1 MKKYFMSVAALAGM
15 MSLAACSSDDIVS
28 PADNDVQ
35 TIKIAVASTGDKSTR
50 SRDLNSEE
58 PGQNIESVAVVIRN
72 KATNAVVYQKVI
84 PNWNTDK
91 VSSIYTD
98 NGHGRECTLKLEGA
112 DRLNAGEYTITA
124 VGYTAADFKDNTNTI
139 ESATKGKVVAGNFT
153 AEVADG
159 KAAQEA
165 FAGESSINLL
175 ENHAAINTSVTLH
188 RQVAGYYGYFTSIPV
203 EVNSKKVTNV
213 RLVARSKNMKLTYG
227 NFNSSF
233 TTTTTNSDIM
243 YVVNGSE
250 PTITKDAKFN
260 GSADNDAYTV
270 YNIKVAEWFTQ
281 GDMNNDGILDEKDA
295 LTTKDG
301 KEGWTNALAAKG
313 YKTYQK
319 GTIFAGGFAVPF
331 AATADATLELQLLD
345 ETGEILKSWTVAMAT
360 AQPTGKGVDGV
371 DLTVPETAQ
380 NFSFF
385 RNHMYTLGKKV
396 DNTDKPGTTTPDEP
410 EPLDKSQSMILRVND
425 NWEVINRMTIG
436 D

>member
-1 MKKYFMSVAALAGM
+1 MKKFFMSVAALAGM

-35 TIKIAVASTGDKSTR
+35 TIQIAVASTGDKATR
-50 SRDLNSEE
+50 GRDLNSEE
-58 PGQNIESVAVVIRN
+58 PDQKIESVTVVIRN
-72 KATNAVVYQKVI
+72 KATNAVVYKGDI
-84 PNWNTDK
+84 PKWNT
-91 VSSIYTD
+91 VSSTYTD
-98 NGHGRECTLKLEGA
+98 NGHGRKYTLKLEGA

-124 VGYTAADFKDNTNTI
+124 VGYTADDFKTNTI
-139 ESATKGKVVAGNFT
+139 VDAKKGEVAAGNFS
-153 AEVADG
+153 AEVPDD

-203 EVNSKKVTNV
+203 KVDNKDVTNV

-227 NFNSSF
+227 NFNSNF
-233 TTTTTNSDIM
+233 TTTNSDIM

-250 PTITKDAKFN
+250 PATIKDAKFK

-270 YNIKVAEWFTQ
+270 YNIKVAEWFTK
-281 GDMNNDGILDEKDA
+281 GDTNNDGILDEKD
-295 LTTKDG
+295 TN
-301 KEGWTNALAAKG
+301 WTNPLEPNG
-313 YKTYQK
+313 YRTYQP

-331 AATADATLELQLLD
+331 AATDAATLELQLLD
-345 ETGEILKSWTVAMAT
+345 ASGEILKSWTVEMAA
-360 AQPTGKGVDGV
+360 AQPTGQDVDKV
-371 DLTVPETAQ
+371 ALPTETTQ

-396 DNTDKPGTTTPDEP
+396 DNTKDKPGTTTPDQP

>member
-58 PGQNIESVAVVIRN
+58 PGQNIENVAVVIRN
-72 KATNAVVYQKVI
+72 KATNAVVYNTTI
-84 PNWNTDK
+84 DNWNTK
-91 VSSIYTD
+91 STSYED
-98 NGHGRECTLKLEGA
+98 NGNGREYTLKLEG
-112 DRLNAGEYTITA
+112 DQRLNAGEYTITA
-124 VGYTAADFKDNTNTI
+124 VGYTAEDFKNNTI
-139 ESATKGKVVAGNFT
+139 ENATGVVAGNFS

-203 EVNSKKVTNV
+203 EVNGKKVTDV

-227 NFNSSF
+227 NFNSAF
-233 TTTTTNSDIM
+233 TTTGNEIM
-243 YVVNGSE
+243 YVVNGSV
-250 PTITKDAKFN
+250 PATIKDAKFK

-270 YNIKVAEWFTQ
+270 YNIKVAEWFTK
-281 GDMNNDGILDEKDA
+281 GDTNNDGILDEKDA
-295 LTTKDG
+295 LTKNG
-301 KEGWTNALAAKG
+301 EEAWINPLKKSKG
-313 YKTYQK
+313 YETYQK

-331 AATADATLELQLLD
+331 AATDAATLELQLLD
-345 ETGEILKSWTVAMAT
+345 AKGEILKAWTVEMAA
-360 AQPTGKGVDGV
+360 AQPTGQDVDKV
-371 DLTVPETAQ
+371 ALPTETTQ

-396 DNTDKPGTTTPDEP
+396 DNTDNKPGTTTPDQP

>member
-35 TIKIAVASTGDKSTR
+35 TIKIAVASTGDKSMR

-58 PGQNIESVAVVIRN
+58 PAQKIENVAVVIRD
-72 KATNAVVYQKVI
+72 KATNTVVYQTIINDWDTKS
-84 PNWNTDK
+84 N
-91 VSSIYTD
+91 IYTD
-98 NGHGRECTLKLEGA
+98 NGHGREYTLKLEK
-112 DRLNAGEYTITA
+112 DQRLNAGEYTITA

-139 ESATKGKVVAGNFT
+139 ESATKGKVVPGNFT
-153 AEVADG
+153 AEVPDD

-165 FAGESSINLL
+165 FAGESSIELL

-203 EVNSKKVTNV
+203 EVNGKKVTDV

-233 TTTTTNSDIM
+233 TTTNKDIM

-250 PTITKDAKFN
+250 PATIKDAKFK
-260 GSADNDAYTV
+260 GSADNDAYTL
-270 YNIKVAEWFTQ
+270 YNIKVAEWFTE
-281 GDMNNDGILDEKDA
+281 GDTNNDGILDEKDV
-295 LTTKDG
+295 LTKDG
-301 KEGWTNALAAKG
+301 KEAWTNPLEPKG

-331 AATADATLELQLLD
+331 AATDAATLELQLLD
-345 ETGEILKSWTVAMAT
+345 VSGEILKSWTVEMAT

-371 DLTVPETAQ
+371 ALTVPETTQ

-396 DNTDKPGTTTPDEP
+396 DNTNNKPGTTTPDQP

>member
-58 PGQNIESVAVVIRN
+58 PDQKIENVAVVIRDKAN
-72 KATNAVVYQKVI
+72 KVVYQKVI
-84 PNWNTDK
+84 TDWQTA
-91 VSSIYTD
+91 SNIYTD
-98 NGHGRECTLKLEGA
+98 NGHGREYTLKLEKGK
-112 DRLNAGEYTITA
+112 RLKAGEYTITA
-124 VGYTAADFKDNTNTI
+124 VGYTAGDFKSNTI
-139 ESATKGKVVAGNFT
+139 LDATEGNVAAGNFT
-153 AEVADG
+153 AEEADG

-175 ENHAAINTSVTLH
+175 EDYAAINPSVTLH

-213 RLVARSKNMKLTYG
+213 RLVARSKNTKLTYG
-227 NFNSSF
+227 NFNSNF
-233 TTTTTNSDIM
+233 TTTNDKIM

-250 PTITKDAKFN
+250 PATTKDAKFN
-260 GSADNDAYTV
+260 GSAENDAYTV
-270 YNIKVAEWFTQ
+270 YNIKVADWFTNS
-281 GDMNNDGILDEKDA
+281 DTNKDGILDEKDDWINPLKSKGY
-295 LTTKDG
+295 LTT
-301 KEGWTNALAAKG
+301 
-313 YKTYQK
+313 QK

-331 AATADATLELQLLD
+331 AATDAATLELQLLD
-345 ETGEILKSWTVAMAT
+345 ASGEILKSWTVAMAT
-360 AQPTGKGVDGV
+360 PQPTGQGVDGV
-371 DLTVPETAQ
+371 ALTIPETVQ

-396 DNTDKPGTTTPDEP
+396 DNTDNKPGTTTPDEP

>member
-35 TIKIAVASTGDKSTR
+35 TIKIAVASTGDKATR
-50 SRDLNSEE
+50 GRDLNSEE
-58 PGQNIESVAVVIRN
+58 PDQKIENVTVVIRD
-72 KATNAVVYQKVI
+72 KANTVVYQTIINDWDTKSK
-84 PNWNTDK
+84 P
-91 VSSIYTD
+91 YTD
-98 NGHGRECTLKLEGA
+98 NGHGREYTLKLEK
-112 DRLNAGEYTITA
+112 DQRLNAGEYTITA

-139 ESATKGKVVAGNFT
+139 ESATKGKVVPGNFT
-153 AEVADG
+153 AEVPDD

-165 FAGESSINLL
+165 FAGESSIELL

-203 EVNSKKVTNV
+203 EVNGKKVTDV

-233 TTTTTNSDIM
+233 TTTNKDIM

-250 PTITKDAKFN
+250 PATTKDAKFK
-260 GSADNDAYTV
+260 GSADNDAYTL
-270 YNIKVAEWFTQ
+270 YNIKVGDWFTK
-281 GDMNNDGILDEKDA
+281 GDTNNDGILDEKDV
-295 LTTKDG
+295 LTKDG
-301 KEGWTNALAAKG
+301 EEAWINPLKSKG
-313 YKTYQK
+313 YETYQK

-331 AATADATLELQLLD
+331 AAVDAATLELQLLD
-345 ETGEILKSWTVAMAT
+345 VSGEILKSWTVEMAA
-360 AQPTGKGVDGV
+360 AQPTGQDVDKV
-371 DLTVPETAQ
+371 ALPTETAQ

-396 DNTDKPGTTTPDEP
+396 DNTNNKPGTTTPDQP

>member
-1 MKKYFMSVAALAGM
+1 MKKYFMSVAVLAGM

-28 PADNDVQ
+28 PADNAVQ
-35 TIKIAVASTGDKSTR
+35 TLQLAVASTGDKATR
-50 SRDLNSEE
+50 GRDLNSEE
-58 PGQNIESVAVVIRN
+58 PDQKIENVAVVIRN
-72 KATNAVVYQKVI
+72 KATNTVVYQTIINDWDTKSK
-84 PNWNTDK
+84 P
-91 VSSIYTD
+91 YTD

-124 VGYTAADFKDNTNTI
+124 VGYTAADFKENTNTI
-139 ESATKGKVVAGNFT
+139 ESATKGKIVTGNFT
-153 AEVADG
+153 AEVPDD

-165 FAGESSINLL
+165 FAGESSIELL

-203 EVNSKKVTNV
+203 EVNGKKVTDV

-233 TTTTTNSDIM
+233 TTTNKDIM

-250 PTITKDAKFN
+250 PATTKDAKFK
-260 GSADNDAYTV
+260 GSADNDAYTL
-270 YNIKVAEWFTQ
+270 YNIKVGAWFTK
-281 GDMNNDGILDEKDA
+281 GDTNNDGILDEKDV
-295 LTTKDG
+295 LTKDG
-301 KEGWTNALAAKG
+301 EEAWINPLKSKG
-313 YKTYQK
+313 YETYQK

-331 AATADATLELQLLD
+331 AAVDAATLELQLLD
-345 ETGEILKSWTVAMAT
+345 VSGEILKSWTVEMAA
-360 AQPTGKGVDGV
+360 AQPTGQDVDKV
-371 DLTVPETAQ
+371 ALPTETTQ

-396 DNTDKPGTTTPDEP
+396 DNTNNKPGTTTPDQP
-410 EPLDKSQSMILRVND
+410 EPLDMSQSMILRVND

>member
-58 PGQNIESVAVVIRN
+58 PDQKIENVAVVIRN
-72 KATNAVVYQKVI
+72 KKTNEVVYQKVI
-84 PNWNTDK
+84 TNWNTDP
-91 VSSIYTD
+91 VSKPYTE

-112 DRLNAGEYTITA
+112 ERLNAGEYTITA
-124 VGYTAADFKDNTNTI
+124 VGYTADDFKNNTI
-139 ESATKGKVVAGNFT
+139 ESATTGVVAGNFT

-203 EVNSKKVTNV
+203 KVNNKTVTNV
-213 RLVARSKNMKLTYG
+213 RLVARSKNTKLTYG

-233 TTTTTNSDIM
+233 TTTNDKIM

-250 PTITKDAKFN
+250 PATIKDAKFK

-270 YNIKVAEWFTQ
+270 YNIKVDAWFTH

-295 LTTKDG
+295 LIKD
-301 KEGWTNALAAKG
+301 GWTNALADKG
-313 YKTYQK
+313 YLTYQP

-345 ETGEILKSWTVAMAT
+345 ASGEILKSWTVEMAT
-360 AQPTGKGVDGV
+360 AQPAGQDVDKV
-371 DLTVPETAQ
+371 ALPAETTQ

-396 DNTDKPGTTTPDEP
+396 DNTKDKPGTTTPDQP

>member
-1 MKKYFMSVAALAGM
+1 MSVAALAGM

-58 PGQNIESVAVVIRN
+58 PGQNIENVAVVIRD
-72 KATNAVVYQKVI
+72 KANTVVYQKVI
-84 PNWNTDK
+84 TDWK
-91 VSSIYTD
+91 AASSIYTD
-98 NGHGRECTLKLEGA
+98 NGHGREYTLKLEKGQ
-112 DRLNAGEYTITA
+112 RLKAGEYTITA
-124 VGYTAADFKDNTNTI
+124 VGYTAADFKNNTI
-139 ESATKGKVVAGNFT
+139 ESATGVVAGNFT

-165 FAGESSINLL
+165 FAGESSIKLL
-175 ENHAAINTSVTLH
+175 EDYAAINPSVTLH
-188 RQVAGYYGYFTSIPV
+188 RQVAGYYGYFTSIPFK
-203 EVNSKKVTNV
+203 VNNKTVTNV
-213 RLVARSKNMKLTYG
+213 RLVARSKNTKLTYG
-227 NFNSSF
+227 NFNSNF
-233 TTTTTNSDIM
+233 TTTNDKIM

-250 PTITKDAKFN
+250 PATTKDAKFN
-260 GSADNDAYTV
+260 GSAENDAYTV
-270 YNIKVAEWFTQ
+270 YNIKVDDWFTQ

-295 LTTKDG
+295 LTEG
-301 KEGWTNALAAKG
+301 GWTNALADKG
-313 YKTYQK
+313 YLTYQP

-331 AATADATLELQLLD
+331 AATTAATLELQLLD
-345 ETGEILKSWTVAMAT
+345 ASGEILKSWTVAMAT
-360 AQPTGKGVDGV
+360 KQTAGQGVDGV
-371 DLTVPETAQ
+371 ALTVPETVQ

-396 DNTDKPGTTTPDEP
+396 DNTKDKPGTTTPDEP
-410 EPLDKSQSMILRVND
+410 EPLDKSQSMILLRVND

>member
-58 PGQNIESVAVVIRN
+58 PNQNIENVAVVIRN
-72 KATNAVVYQKVI
+72 KKTNEVVYHKVI
-84 PNWNTDK
+84 PNWNTDE

-139 ESATKGKVVAGNFT
+139 ESATKGKVVPGNFT
-153 AEVADG
+153 AEVPDD

-175 ENHAAINTSVTLH
+175 ADHAAINTSVTLH

-203 EVNSKKVTNV
+203 KVDNKEVTDV
-213 RLVARSKNMKLTYG
+213 RLVARSKNTKLTYG

-233 TTTTTNSDIM
+233 TTTNDKIM

-250 PTITKDAKFN
+250 PATTKDAKFK
-260 GSADNDAYTV
+260 GSAANDAYTL
-270 YNIKVAEWFTQ
+270 YNIKVADWFTT
-281 GDMNNDGILDEKDA
+281 GDTNKDGILDEKD
-295 LTTKDG
+295 D
-301 KEGWTNALAAKG
+301 WTNALAGKG
-313 YKTYQK
+313 YLTYQK

-331 AATADATLELQLLD
+331 AAANDATLELQLLD
-345 ETGEILKSWTVAMAT
+345 GTGEILKSWTVAMAA
-360 AQPTGKGVDGV
+360 AQTKGQGVDGV
-371 DLTVPETAQ
+371 ALTVPETAQ

-396 DNTDKPGTTTPDEP
+396 DNTKDKPGTTTPDQP

>member
-1 MKKYFMSVAALAGM
+1 MSVAALAGM

-35 TIKIAVASTGDKSTR
+35 TIKIAVASTGDKSMR

-58 PGQNIESVAVVIRN
+58 PAQKIENVAVVIRDKAN
-72 KATNAVVYQKVI
+72 KVVYQTIINDWDTKSK
-84 PNWNTDK
+84 P
-91 VSSIYTD
+91 YTD
-98 NGHGRECTLKLEGA
+98 NGHGRECTLKLEGN

-139 ESATKGKVVAGNFT
+139 ESATMGKVVPGNFT
-153 AEVADG
+153 AEVPDD

-203 EVNSKKVTNV
+203 KVDNKDVTNV

-227 NFNSSF
+227 NFNSNF
-233 TTTTTNSDIM
+233 TTTNSDIM

-250 PTITKDAKFN
+250 PATIKDAKFK

-270 YNIKVAEWFTQ
+270 YNIKVIEWFTK
-281 GDMNNDGILDEKDA
+281 GDTNKDGILDEKD
-295 LTTKDG
+295 TN
-301 KEGWTNALAAKG
+301 WTNPLEPNG
-313 YKTYQK
+313 YKTYQP

-331 AATADATLELQLLD
+331 AATDAATLELQLLD
-345 ETGEILKSWTVAMAT
+345 ASGEILKSWTVEMAA
-360 AQPTGKGVDGV
+360 AQPTGQDVDKV
-371 DLTVPETAQ
+371 ALPTETTQ

-396 DNTDKPGTTTPDEP
+396 DNTKDKPGTTTPDQP

>member
-1 MKKYFMSVAALAGM
+1 MKKFFMSVAALAGM

-35 TIKIAVASTGDKSTR
+35 TIQIAVASTGDKATR
-50 SRDLNSEE
+50 GRDLNSEE
-58 PGQNIESVAVVIRN
+58 PDQKIESVTVVIRN
-72 KATNAVVYQKVI
+72 KATNAVVYKGDI
-84 PNWNTDK
+84 PKWNT
-91 VSSIYTD
+91 VSSTYTD
-98 NGHGRECTLKLEGA
+98 NGHGRKYTLKLEGA

-124 VGYTAADFKDNTNTI
+124 VGYTADDFKTNTI
-139 ESATKGKVVAGNFT
+139 VDAKKGEVAAGNFT

-165 FAGESSINLL
+165 FAGESSIKLL
-175 ENHAAINTSVTLH
+175 EDHAAINPSVTLH

-203 EVNSKKVTNV
+203 EVNSKKVTDV

-233 TTTTTNSDIM
+233 TTTNKDIM

-250 PTITKDAKFN
+250 PATTKDAKFK
-260 GSADNDAYTV
+260 GSADNDAYTL
-270 YNIKVAEWFTQ
+270 YNIKVIEWFTK
-281 GDMNNDGILDEKDA
+281 GDTNKDGILDEKDA
-295 LTTKDG
+295 LTENGEEAWINPLK
-301 KEGWTNALAAKG
+301 KSKG
-313 YKTYQK
+313 YETYQK

-331 AATADATLELQLLD
+331 AATDAATLELQLLD
-345 ETGEILKSWTVAMAT
+345 AKGEILKAWTVEMAA
-360 AQPTGKGVDGV
+360 AQPTGQDVDKV
-371 DLTVPETAQ
+371 ALPTETTQ

-396 DNTDKPGTTTPDEP
+396 DNTDNKPGTTTPDQP

>member
-35 TIKIAVASTGDKSTR
+35 TIKIAVASTGDKSMR

-58 PGQNIESVAVVIRN
+58 PAQKIENVAVVIRD
-72 KATNAVVYQKVI
+72 KATNTVVYQTIINDWDTKS
-84 PNWNTDK
+84 N
-91 VSSIYTD
+91 IYTD
-98 NGHGRECTLKLEGA
+98 NGHGREYTLKLEK
-112 DRLNAGEYTITA
+112 DQRLNAGEYTITA
-124 VGYTAADFKDNTNTI
+124 VGYTAGDFKSNTI
-139 ESATKGKVVAGNFT
+139 VDATKGNVAAGNFT
-153 AEVADG
+153 AEVADV

-165 FAGESSINLL
+165 FAGESSIKLL
-175 ENHAAINTSVTLH
+175 EDHAAINPSVTLH

-203 EVNSKKVTNV
+203 EVNGKKVTNV
-213 RLVARSKNMKLTYG
+213 RLVARSKNTKLTYG

-233 TTTTTNSDIM
+233 TTTNKDIM

-250 PTITKDAKFN
+250 PATTKDAKFK

-270 YNIKVAEWFTQ
+270 YNIKVDAWFTH

-295 LTTKDG
+295 LIKD
-301 KEGWTNALAAKG
+301 GWTNALADKG
-313 YKTYQK
+313 YLTYQP

-345 ETGEILKSWTVAMAT
+345 ESDEILKSWTVAMAT
-360 AQPTGKGVDGV
+360 AQSAGQGVDGV
-371 DLTVPETAQ
+371 ALTVPETTQ

-396 DNTDKPGTTTPDEP
+396 DNTKDKPGTTTPDQP

>member
-1 MKKYFMSVAALAGM
+1 MSVAALAGM

-58 PGQNIESVAVVIRN
+58 PGQNIESVAVVIRD
-72 KATNAVVYQKVI
+72 KANTVVYQKVI
-84 PNWNTDK
+84 TDWQTA
-91 VSSIYTD
+91 SNIYTD
-98 NGHGRECTLKLEGA
+98 NGHGREYTLKLEK
-112 DRLNAGEYTITA
+112 DQRLNAGEYTITA
-124 VGYTAADFKDNTNTI
+124 VGYTAGDFKSNTI
-139 ESATKGKVVAGNFT
+139 VDATKGKIAAGNFT
-153 AEVADG
+153 AEEADNN
-159 KAAQEA
+159 APQEA
-165 FAGESSINLL
+165 FAGESSIKLL
-175 ENHAAINTSVTLH
+175 EDHEGINPSVTLH

-213 RLVARSKNMKLTYG
+213 RLVARSKNTKLTYG
-227 NFNSSF
+227 NFNSNF
-233 TTTTTNSDIM
+233 TTTNNDVM

-250 PTITKDAKFN
+250 PATTKDAKFK

-270 YNIKVAEWFTQ
+270 YNIKVDDWFTK
-281 GDMNNDGILDEKDA
+281 GDTNNDGILDEKDA
-295 LTTKDG
+295 LTKDG
-301 KEGWTNALAAKG
+301 KEAWINPLKSKG
-313 YKTYQK
+313 YKTYQP

-331 AATADATLELQLLD
+331 AATDAATLELQLLD
-345 ETGEILKSWTVAMAT
+345 ASGEILKSWTVAMAT
-360 AQPTGKGVDGV
+360 AQPTGQDVEKAT
-371 DLTVPETAQ
+371 LPAETVQ

>member
-1 MKKYFMSVAALAGM
+1 MSVAALAGM

-58 PGQNIESVAVVIRN
+58 PNQNIENVAVVIRN
-72 KATNAVVYQKVI
+72 KATNAVVYHKVI
-84 PNWNTDK
+84 ANWNTDE

-124 VGYTAADFKDNTNTI
+124 VGYTAADFKNNTI
-139 ESATKGKVVAGNFT
+139 ESATGVVAGNFT

-175 ENHAAINTSVTLH
+175 ADHAAINTSVTLH

-203 EVNSKKVTNV
+203 KVDNKEVTNV

-227 NFNSSF
+227 NFNSNF
-233 TTTTTNSDIM
+233 TTTNDKIM

-250 PTITKDAKFN
+250 AATTKDAKFN
-260 GSADNDAYTV
+260 GSAENDAYTV
-270 YNIKVAEWFTQ
+270 YNIKVADWFTK
-281 GDMNNDGILDEKDA
+281 GDTNKDGILDEKD
-295 LTTKDG
+295 D
-301 KEGWTNALAAKG
+301 WTNALAAKG
-313 YKTYQK
+313 YLTYQQ

-331 AATADATLELQLLD
+331 AAADAATLELQLLD
-345 ETGEILKSWTVAMAT
+345 VNGEILKSWTVEMAT
-360 AQPTGKGVDGV
+360 AQPAGQDVDGV
-371 DLTVPETAQ
+371 ALTVPETTQ

-385 RNHMYTLGKKV
+385 RNHMYTLGKKM
-396 DNTDKPGTTTPDEP
+396 DNTTTPGTTPDQP

>member
-1 MKKYFMSVAALAGM
+1 MSVAALAGM

-58 PGQNIESVAVVIRN
+58 PGQNIENVAVVIRN

-84 PNWNTDK
+84 TNWNTDP
-91 VSSIYTD
+91 VSKPYTE

-112 DRLNAGEYTITA
+112 ERLNAGEYTITA
-124 VGYTAADFKDNTNTI
+124 VGYTAADFKNNTI
-139 ESATKGKVVAGNFT
+139 ESATTGVVAGNFT

-203 EVNSKKVTNV
+203 KVNNKTVTNV

-227 NFNSSF
+227 NFNSNF
-233 TTTTTNSDIM
+233 TTTNNDIM

-250 PTITKDAKFN
+250 PATTKDAKFK
-260 GSADNDAYTV
+260 GSAANDAYTV
-270 YNIKVAEWFTQ
+270 YNIKVTDWFTL
-281 GDMNNDGILDEKDA
+281 GDTNNDGILDEKDN
-295 LTTKDG
+295 
-301 KEGWTNALAAKG
+301 GWTNALATEG
-313 YKTYQK
+313 YKTYQE

-345 ETGEILKSWTVAMAT
+345 VSGEILKSWTVAMAT
-360 AQPTGKGVDGV
+360 KQSAGQGVDGV
-371 DLTVPETAQ
+371 VLTVPETVQ

-396 DNTDKPGTTTPDEP
+396 DNTDNKPGTTTPDQP

>member
-1 MKKYFMSVAALAGM
+1 MSVAALAGM

-35 TIKIAVASTGDKSTR
+35 TIKIAVASTGDKSMR

-58 PGQNIESVAVVIRN
+58 PAQKIENVAVVIRD
-72 KATNAVVYQKVI
+72 KATNTVVYQTIINDWDTKSK
-84 PNWNTDK
+84 P
-91 VSSIYTD
+91 YTD

-139 ESATKGKVVAGNFT
+139 ESATKGKVVPGNFT
-153 AEVADG
+153 AEVPDD

-165 FAGESSINLL
+165 FAGESSIKLL
-175 ENHAAINTSVTLH
+175 EDHAAINPSVTLH

-203 EVNSKKVTNV
+203 EVNGKKVTNV

-227 NFNSSF
+227 NFNSGF
-233 TTTTTNSDIM
+233 TTTNKDIM

-250 PTITKDAKFN
+250 PATTKDAKFN
-260 GSADNDAYTV
+260 GSTENDAYTV
-270 YNIKVAEWFTQ
+270 YNIKVTDWFTE
-281 GDMNNDGILDEKDA
+281 GDTNKDGILDEKDHGWKNVLA
-295 LTTKDG
+295 DKDYLTDQ
-301 KEGWTNALAAKG
+301 E
-313 YKTYQK
+313 
-319 GTIFAGGFAVPF
+319 GTIFAGGFAIPF
-331 AATADATLELQLLD
+331 AATNAATLELQLLD
-345 ETGEILKSWTVAMAT
+345 VTGDILKSWTVEMAA
-360 AQPTGKGVDGV
+360 AQSAGQDVEKAALPVA
-371 DLTVPETAQ
+371 ETTQ
-380 NFSFF
+380 HFSFF

-396 DNTDKPGTTTPDEP
+396 DNKGSHTPGTNPNEP
-410 EPLDKSQSMILRVND
+410 EPLDKAQSMILRVND

>member
-1 MKKYFMSVAALAGM
+1 MSVAALAGM

-58 PGQNIESVAVVIRN
+58 PGQNIESVAVVIRD
-72 KATNAVVYQKVI
+72 KANTVVYQKVI
-84 PNWNTDK
+84 TDWQTA
-91 VSSIYTD
+91 SNIYTD
-98 NGHGRECTLKLEGA
+98 NGHGREYTLKLEK
-112 DRLNAGEYTITA
+112 DQRLNAGEYTITA
-124 VGYTAADFKDNTNTI
+124 VGYTAGDFKSNTI
-139 ESATKGKVVAGNFT
+139 VDATKGKIAAGNFT
-153 AEVADG
+153 AEEADNN
-159 KAAQEA
+159 APQEA
-165 FAGESSINLL
+165 FAGESSIKLL
-175 ENHAAINTSVTLH
+175 EDHEGINPSVTLH

-213 RLVARSKNMKLTYG
+213 RLVARSKNTKLTYG
-227 NFNSSF
+227 NFNSNF
-233 TTTTTNSDIM
+233 TTTNNDVM

-250 PTITKDAKFN
+250 PATTKDAKFK

-270 YNIKVAEWFTQ
+270 YNIKVDDWFTK
-281 GDMNNDGILDEKDA
+281 GDTNKDGILDEKD
-295 LTTKDG
+295 D
-301 KEGWTNALAAKG
+301 WTNALNGKG
-313 YKTYQK
+313 YLTYQK
-319 GTIFAGGFAVPF
+319 GTIFAGGFAVSF
-331 AATADATLELQLLD
+331 AAADAATLELQLLD
-345 ETGEILKSWTVAMAT
+345 ANGEILKSWTVAMAT
-360 AQPTGKGVDGV
+360 AQSAGQDVEKAALPVA
-371 DLTVPETAQ
+371 ETTQ

-396 DNTDKPGTTTPDEP
+396 DNTTTPGTTPDQP

>member
-58 PGQNIESVAVVIRN
+58 PNQNIENVAVVIRD
-72 KATNAVVYQKVI
+72 KANTVVYQKVI
-84 PNWNTDK
+84 TDWQTA
-91 VSSIYTD
+91 SNIYTE
-98 NGHGRECTLKLEGA
+98 NGHGREYTLKLEK
-112 DRLNAGEYTITA
+112 DQRLNAGEYTITA
-124 VGYTAADFKDNTNTI
+124 VGYTAGDFKSNTI
-139 ESATKGKVVAGNFT
+139 VDATKGNVAAGNFT

-165 FAGESSINLL
+165 FAGESSIKLL
-175 ENHAAINTSVTLH
+175 EDHAAINPSVTLH

-213 RLVARSKNMKLTYG
+213 RLVARSKNTKLTYG
-227 NFNSSF
+227 NFNSNF
-233 TTTTTNSDIM
+233 TTTNSDVM

-250 PTITKDAKFN
+250 PATTKDAKFN
-260 GSADNDAYTV
+260 GSADDDAYTL
-270 YNIKVAEWFTQ
+270 YNIKVDDWFTK
-281 GDMNNDGILDEKDA
+281 GDTNNDGILDEKD
-295 LTTKDG
+295 TN
-301 KEGWTNALAAKG
+301 WTNALEGKG
-313 YKTYQK
+313 YKTYQP

-331 AATADATLELQLLD
+331 AAVDAATLELQLLD
-345 ETGEILKSWTVAMAT
+345 VSGEILKSWTVEMAA
-360 AQPTGKGVDGV
+360 AQPTGQDVNKVA
-371 DLTVPETAQ
+371 LPTETTQ

-396 DNTDKPGTTTPDEP
+396 DNTNNKPGTTTPDQP

>member
-1 MKKYFMSVAALAGM
+1 MSVAALAGM

-58 PGQNIESVAVVIRN
+58 PGQNIENVAVVIRN

-84 PNWNTDK
+84 TNWNTDP
-91 VSSIYTD
+91 VSKPYTE

-112 DRLNAGEYTITA
+112 ERLNAGEYTITA
-124 VGYTAADFKDNTNTI
+124 VGYTADDFKNNTI
-139 ESATKGKVVAGNFT
+139 ESATTGVVAGNFT

-203 EVNSKKVTNV
+203 KVNNKTVTNV
-213 RLVARSKNMKLTYG
+213 RLVARSKNTKLTYG
-227 NFNSSF
+227 NFNSNF
-233 TTTTTNSDIM
+233 TTTNSDVM

-250 PTITKDAKFN
+250 PATTKDAKFN

-270 YNIKVAEWFTQ
+270 YNIKVDDWFTT
-281 GDMNNDGILDEKDA
+281 GDTNMDGILDEKD
-295 LTTKDG
+295 D
-301 KEGWTNALAAKG
+301 WTNALAGKG
-313 YKTYQK
+313 YLTYQK

-331 AATADATLELQLLD
+331 AATDAATLELQLLD
-345 ETGEILKSWTVAMAT
+345 ASGEILKSWTVAMAT

-396 DNTDKPGTTTPDEP
+396 DNTNTPGTTPDQP

>member
-58 PGQNIESVAVVIRN
+58 PGQKIENVAVVIRD
-72 KATNAVVYQKVI
+72 KATNTVVYQTIINDWDTKSK
-84 PNWNTDK
+84 P
-91 VSSIYTD
+91 YTD

-139 ESATKGKVVAGNFT
+139 ESATKGKVVPGNFT
-153 AEVADG
+153 AEVPDG

-165 FAGESSINLL
+165 FAGESSIKLL
-175 ENHAAINTSVTLH
+175 EDHAAINPSVTLH

-203 EVNSKKVTNV
+203 EVNGKNVTNV
-213 RLVARSKNMKLTYG
+213 RLVARSKNTKLTYG

-233 TTTTTNSDIM
+233 TTTNKDIM

-250 PTITKDAKFN
+250 PATTKDAKFK

-270 YNIKVAEWFTQ
+270 YNIKVDAWFTH

-295 LTTKDG
+295 LIKD
-301 KEGWTNALAAKG
+301 GWTNALEANG
-313 YKTYQK
+313 YKTYQL

-331 AATADATLELQLLD
+331 AATDAATLELQLLD
-345 ETGEILKSWTVAMAT
+345 ESGEILKSWTVAMAT
-360 AQPTGKGVDGV
+360 PQPAGQGVDGV
-371 DLTVPETAQ
+371 ALTVPETAQ

>member
-1 MKKYFMSVAALAGM
+1 MSVAALAGM

-35 TIKIAVASTGDKSTR
+35 TIKIAVASTGDKSMR

-58 PGQNIESVAVVIRN
+58 PAQKIENVAVVIRD
-72 KATNAVVYQKVI
+72 KATNTVVYQTIINDWDTKS
-84 PNWNTDK
+84 K
-91 VSSIYTD
+91 LYTD
-98 NGHGRECTLKLEGA
+98 NGHGREYTLKLEK
-112 DRLNAGEYTITA
+112 DQRLNAGEYTITA
-124 VGYTAADFKDNTNTI
+124 VGYTAGDFKSNTI
-139 ESATKGKVVAGNFT
+139 VDATKGNVAAGNFT

-165 FAGESSINLL
+165 FAGESSIKLL
-175 ENHAAINTSVTLH
+175 EDHAAINPSVTLH

-203 EVNSKKVTNV
+203 EVNGKKVTNV
-213 RLVARSKNMKLTYG
+213 RLVARSKNTKLTYG

-233 TTTTTNSDIM
+233 TTTNKDIM

-250 PTITKDAKFN
+250 PATIKDAKFK
-260 GSADNDAYTV
+260 GSADNDAYTL
-270 YNIKVAEWFTQ
+270 YNIKVADWFTQ
-281 GDMNNDGILDEKDA
+281 GDTNKDGILDEKDN
-295 LTTKDG
+295 
-301 KEGWTNALAAKG
+301 GWTNALAAKD
-313 YKTYQK
+313 YLTYQE

-331 AATADATLELQLLD
+331 AATDAATLELQLLD
-345 ETGEILKSWTVAMAT
+345 ASGEILKSWTVEMAA
-360 AQPTGKGVDGV
+360 AQHDGQGVDGV
-371 DLTVPETAQ
+371 ALTVSETTQ

-396 DNTDKPGTTTPDEP
+396 DNTTTPGTTPDQP

>member
-35 TIKIAVASTGDKSTR
+35 TIKIAVASTGDKSMR

-58 PGQNIESVAVVIRN
+58 PAQKIENVAVVIRD
-72 KATNAVVYQKVI
+72 KATNTVVYQTIINDWDTKS
-84 PNWNTDK
+84 K
-91 VSSIYTD
+91 SYTD

-139 ESATKGKVVAGNFT
+139 ESATKGKVVPGNFT
-153 AEVADG
+153 AEVPDG

-165 FAGESSINLL
+165 FAGESSIKLL
-175 ENHAAINTSVTLH
+175 EDHAAINPSVTLH

-203 EVNSKKVTNV
+203 EVNGKNVTNV
-213 RLVARSKNMKLTYG
+213 RLVARSKNTKLTYG

-233 TTTTTNSDIM
+233 TTTNDKIM

-250 PTITKDAKFN
+250 PATTKDAKFK

-270 YNIKVAEWFTQ
+270 YNIKVDAWFTH

-295 LTTKDG
+295 LIKD
-301 KEGWTNALAAKG
+301 GWTNALADKG
-313 YKTYQK
+313 YLTYQP

-345 ETGEILKSWTVAMAT
+345 VSGEILKSWTVAMAT
-360 AQPTGKGVDGV
+360 AQSAGQGVDGV
-371 DLTVPETAQ
+371 ALTVPETTQ

>member
-35 TIKIAVASTGDKSTR
+35 TIKIAVASTGDKATR
-50 SRDLNSEE
+50 GRDLNSEE
-58 PGQNIESVAVVIRN
+58 PDQKIENVTVVIRN
-72 KATNAVVYQKVI
+72 KKTNAVVYKGDI
-84 PNWNTDK
+84 SKWNT
-91 VSSIYTD
+91 VSSTYTD
-98 NGHGRECTLKLEGA
+98 NGHGRKYTLELKGA

-124 VGYTAADFKDNTNTI
+124 VGYTATDFKTNTI
-139 ESATKGKVVAGNFT
+139 VDAKKGEVATGNFY

-159 KAAQEA
+159 NAAQEA
-165 FAGESSINLL
+165 FAGESSIKLDA
-175 ENHAAINTSVTLH
+175 NHAAINTSVTLH

-203 EVNSKKVTNV
+203 KVDNKEVTNV

-233 TTTTTNSDIM
+233 TTTNKDIM

-250 PTITKDAKFN
+250 PATIKDAKFK
-260 GSADNDAYTV
+260 GSADNDAYTL
-270 YNIKVAEWFTQ
+270 YNIKVADWFTQ
-281 GDMNNDGILDEKDA
+281 GDTNKDGILDEKDN
-295 LTTKDG
+295 
-301 KEGWTNALAAKG
+301 GWTNALAAKG
-313 YKTYQK
+313 YLTYQE

-331 AATADATLELQLLD
+331 AAVDAATLELQLLD
-345 ETGEILKSWTVAMAT
+345 ASGEILKSWTVAMAT
-360 AQPTGKGVDGV
+360 PQPAGQDVEKAT
-371 DLTVPETAQ
+371 LPVPETTQ

-396 DNTDKPGTTTPDEP
+396 DNTNNKPGTTTPDQP

>member
-35 TIKIAVASTGDKSTR
+35 TIKIAVASTGDKSMR

-58 PGQNIESVAVVIRN
+58 PAQKIENVAVVIRD
-72 KATNAVVYQKVI
+72 KATNTVVYQTIINDWDTKSK
-84 PNWNTDK
+84 P
-91 VSSIYTD
+91 YTD

-124 VGYTAADFKDNTNTI
+124 VGYTADDFKTNTI
-139 ESATKGKVVAGNFT
+139 VDAKKGEVAAGNFT

-165 FAGESSINLL
+165 FAGESSIKLL
-175 ENHAAINTSVTLH
+175 EDHAAINPSVTLH

-203 EVNSKKVTNV
+203 EVNSKKVTDV

-233 TTTTTNSDIM
+233 TTTNKDIM

-250 PTITKDAKFN
+250 PATTKDAKFK

-270 YNIKVAEWFTQ
+270 YNIKVDAWFTH

-295 LTTKDG
+295 LIKD
-301 KEGWTNALAAKG
+301 GWTNALADKG
-313 YKTYQK
+313 YLTYQP

-345 ETGEILKSWTVAMAT
+345 VSGEILKSWTVAMAT
-360 AQPTGKGVDGV
+360 AQSAGQGVDGV
-371 DLTVPETAQ
+371 ALTVPETTQ

-396 DNTDKPGTTTPDEP
+396 DNTKDKPGTTTPDQP

>member
-1 MKKYFMSVAALAGM
+1 MSVAALAGM

-58 PGQNIESVAVVIRN
+58 PGQNIENVAVVIRN

-84 PNWNTDK
+84 TNWNTDP
-91 VSSIYTD
+91 VSKPYTE

-112 DRLNAGEYTITA
+112 ERLNAGEYTITA
-124 VGYTAADFKDNTNTI
+124 VGYTADDFKNNTI
-139 ESATKGKVVAGNFT
+139 ESATTGVVAGNFT

-188 RQVAGYYGYFTSIPV
+188 RQVAGYYGYFTSIPF
-203 EVNSKKVTNV
+203 EVNSKKVTDV

-233 TTTTTNSDIM
+233 TTTNSDIM

-250 PTITKDAKFN
+250 PATTKDAKFN
-260 GSADNDAYTV
+260 GSTANDAYTI
-270 YNIKVAEWFTQ
+270 YNIKVADWFTQ
-281 GDMNNDGILDEKDA
+281 GDMNKDGILDEKDA
-295 LTTKDG
+295 LMTTKDG
-301 KEGWTNALAAKG
+301 KEGWTNALESKG

-331 AATADATLELQLLD
+331 AATAAATLELQLLD
-345 ETGEILKSWTVAMAT
+345 ASGEILKSWTVAMAT
-360 AQPTGKGVDGV
+360 AQHAGEGVDGV
-371 DLTVPETAQ
+371 ALPAETTQ

-385 RNHMYTLGKKV
+385 RNHMYTLGKKM
-396 DNTDKPGTTTPDEP
+396 DNTTTPGTTPDQP

>member
-1 MKKYFMSVAALAGM
+1 MSVAALAGM

-58 PGQNIESVAVVIRN
+58 PGQNIENVAVVIRN

-84 PNWNTDK
+84 TNWNLET
-91 VSSIYTD
+91 VSKPYTD
-98 NGHGRECTLKLEGA
+98 NGHGRECTLKLEGD

-139 ESATKGKVVAGNFT
+139 ESATKGKVVPGNFT
-153 AEVADG
+153 AEVPDD

-203 EVNSKKVTNV
+203 KVNNKTVTNV
-213 RLVARSKNMKLTYG
+213 RLVARSKNTKLTYG
-227 NFNSSF
+227 NFNSDF
-233 TTTTTNSDIM
+233 TTTNDKIM

-250 PTITKDAKFN
+250 PATTKDAKFN
-260 GSADNDAYTV
+260 GSAENDAYTV
-270 YNIKVAEWFTQ
+270 YNIKVDEWFTT
-281 GDMNNDGILDEKDA
+281 GDTNKDGILDEKD
-295 LTTKDG
+295 D
-301 KEGWTNALAAKG
+301 WTNALADKG
-313 YKTYQK
+313 YKTYQQ

-331 AATADATLELQLLD
+331 AAADAATLELQLLD
-345 ETGEILKSWTVAMAT
+345 VNGDILKSWTVAMAT
-360 AQPTGKGVDGV
+360 AQSAGQGVDGV
-371 DLTVPETAQ
+371 ALTVPETTQ

-385 RNHMYTLGKKV
+385 RNHMYTLGKKM
-396 DNTDKPGTTTPDEP
+396 DNTDKPGTTTPDQP

>member
-1 MKKYFMSVAALAGM
+1 MKKYFMSVAVLAGM

-58 PGQNIESVAVVIRN
+58 PDQKIESVAVVIRN
-72 KATNAVVYQKVI
+72 KATNAVVYHKI
-84 PNWNTDK
+84 ITNWNTNE
-91 VSSIYTD
+91 VSNIYTD

-124 VGYTAADFKDNTNTI
+124 VGYTAEDFKNNSI
-139 ESATKGKVVAGNFT
+139 EGATTGEVAGNFT
-153 AEVADG
+153 AEVADN

-175 ENHAAINTSVTLH
+175 ADHAAINTSVTLH

-203 EVNSKKVTNV
+203 EVNNKKVTNV
-213 RLVARSKNMKLTYG
+213 RLVARSKNTKLTYG

-233 TTTTTNSDIM
+233 TTTNDKIM

-250 PTITKDAKFN
+250 PATTKDAKFK

-270 YNIKVAEWFTQ
+270 YNIKVTDWFTQ
-281 GDMNNDGILDEKDA
+281 GDTNKDGILDEKD
-295 LTTKDG
+295 D
-301 KEGWTNALAAKG
+301 WTNALAAKG
-313 YKTYQK
+313 YLTYQK

-331 AATADATLELQLLD
+331 AAANDATLELQLLD
-345 ETGEILKSWTVAMAT
+345 VNGDILKSWTVEMAA

-371 DLTVPETAQ
+371 DLTVPETTK

-396 DNTDKPGTTTPDEP
+396 DNTDHKPGTTTPDQP

>member
-1 MKKYFMSVAALAGM
+1 MKKFFMSVAALVGM

-50 SRDLNSEE
+50 GRDLNSEE
-58 PGQNIESVAVVIRN
+58 PDQKIENVTVVIRN
-72 KATNAVVYQKVI
+72 KKTNEVVYHQI
-84 PNWNTDK
+84 IANWNTET
-91 VSSIYTD
+91 VSKPYTD

-124 VGYTAADFKDNTNTI
+124 VGYTATDFKTNTI
-139 ESATKGKVVAGNFT
+139 VDAKKGKVVAGNFS
-153 AEVADG
+153 AEVADD

-165 FAGESSINLL
+165 FAGESSINLDVD
-175 ENHAAINTSVTLH
+175 HAAINTSVTLH
-188 RQVAGYYGYFTSIPV
+188 RQVAGYYGYFTSIPFK
-203 EVNSKKVTNV
+203 VNNKQVTNV
-213 RLVARSKNMKLTYG
+213 RLVARSKNTKLTYG

-233 TTTTTNSDIM
+233 TTTNNDIM

-250 PTITKDAKFN
+250 PATPKDAKFN
-260 GSADNDAYTV
+260 GSAENDAYTV
-270 YNIKVAEWFTQ
+270 YNIKVTDWFTK
-281 GDMNNDGILDEKDA
+281 GDTNNDGILDEKDA
-295 LTTKDG
+295 LTEG
-301 KEGWTNALAAKG
+301 GWTNALAKKD
-313 YKTYQK
+313 YLTYQP

-331 AATADATLELQLLD
+331 AATDAATLELQLLD
-345 ETGEILKSWTVAMAT
+345 ESGEILKSWTVAMAT
-360 AQPTGKGVDGV
+360 PQPAGQGVDGV
-371 DLTVPETAQ
+371 ALTVPETAQ

-396 DNTDKPGTTTPDEP
+396 DNTKDKPGTTTPDQP

>member
-1 MKKYFMSVAALAGM
+1 MSVAALAGM

-58 PGQNIESVAVVIRN
+58 PNQNIENVAVVIRN
-72 KATNAVVYQKVI
+72 KATNAVVYHKI
-84 PNWNTDK
+84 ITDWNTDK

-112 DRLNAGEYTITA
+112 ERLNAGEYTITA
-124 VGYTAADFKDNTNTI
+124 VGYTAADFKNNTI
-139 ESATKGKVVAGNFT
+139 ESATTGVVAGNFT

-175 ENHAAINTSVTLH
+175 ADHAAINTSVTLH

-203 EVNSKKVTNV
+203 KVDNKEVTNV

-233 TTTTTNSDIM
+233 TTTNNDIM

-250 PTITKDAKFN
+250 PATTKDAKFN
-260 GSADNDAYTV
+260 GSTDNDAYTL
-270 YNIKVAEWFTQ
+270 YNIKVADWFTK
-281 GDMNNDGILDEKDA
+281 GDTNNDGILDEKDA
-295 LTTKDG
+295 LTND
-301 KEGWTNALAAKG
+301 GWTNALAAKG
-313 YKTYQK
+313 YKTYQP

-331 AATADATLELQLLD
+331 ATVDAATLELQLLD
-345 ETGEILKSWTVAMAT
+345 ANGDILKSWTVAMAT
-360 AQPTGKGVDGV
+360 PQLAGQDVEKATLPVA
-371 DLTVPETAQ
+371 ETAQ

-385 RNHMYTLGKKV
+385 RNHMYTLGKKM
-396 DNTDKPGTTTPDEP
+396 DNTTTPGTTPDQP
-410 EPLDKSQSMILRVND
+410 EPLDKSQSIILRVND

>member
-58 PGQNIESVAVVIRN
+58 PAQNIENVAVVIRN
-72 KATNAVVYQKVI
+72 KATNAVVYQTI
-84 PNWNTDK
+84 INDWNTK
-91 VSSIYTD
+91 SSIYTD
-98 NGHGRECTLKLEGA
+98 NGHGREYTLKLEA
-112 DRLNAGEYTITA
+112 AKRLNAGEYTITA
-124 VGYTAADFKDNTNTI
+124 VGYTADDFKNNTI
-139 ESATKGKVVAGNFT
+139 ESATTGVVAGNFT

-165 FAGESSINLL
+165 FAGESSIKLL
-175 ENHAAINTSVTLH
+175 EDHAAINPSVTLH

-203 EVNSKKVTNV
+203 KVDNKEVTNV
-213 RLVARSKNMKLTYG
+213 RLVARSKNTKLTYG
-227 NFNSSF
+227 NFNTNF
-233 TTTTTNSDIM
+233 TTTNSDIM

-250 PTITKDAKFN
+250 PATTKDAKFK

-270 YNIKVAEWFTQ
+270 YNIKVTDWFSL
-281 GDMNNDGILDEKDA
+281 GDTNNDGILDEKDN
-295 LTTKDG
+295 
-301 KEGWTNALAAKG
+301 GWTNALATKG
-313 YKTYQK
+313 YLTYQP

-331 AATADATLELQLLD
+331 AAVDAATLELQLLD
-345 ETGEILKSWTVAMAT
+345 ASGDILKSWTVEMAA
-360 AQPTGKGVDGV
+360 AQSAGQDVEKAALPVA
-371 DLTVPETAQ
+371 ETTQ
-380 NFSFF
+380 HFSFF

-396 DNTDKPGTTTPDEP
+396 DNTKDKPGTTTPDQP

>member
-58 PGQNIESVAVVIRN
+58 PGQNIENVAVVIRN
-72 KATNAVVYQKVI
+72 KATNAVVYNTTI
-84 PNWNTDK
+84 DNWNTK
-91 VSSIYTD
+91 STSYED
-98 NGHGRECTLKLEGA
+98 NGNGREYTLKLEG
-112 DRLNAGEYTITA
+112 DQRLNAGEYTITA
-124 VGYTAADFKDNTNTI
+124 VGYTAEDFKNNTI
-139 ESATKGKVVAGNFT
+139 ENATGVVAGNFS

-203 EVNSKKVTNV
+203 KVDNKEVTDV

-233 TTTTTNSDIM
+233 TTTNDKIM

-250 PTITKDAKFN
+250 PATIKDAKFK

-270 YNIKVAEWFTQ
+270 YNIKVAEWFTK
-281 GDMNNDGILDEKDA
+281 GDTNNDGILDEKDA
-295 LTTKDG
+295 LTKNG
-301 KEGWTNALAAKG
+301 EEAWINPLKKSKG
-313 YKTYQK
+313 YETYQK

-331 AATADATLELQLLD
+331 AATDAATLELQLLD
-345 ETGEILKSWTVAMAT
+345 AKGEILKAWTVEMAA
-360 AQPTGKGVDGV
+360 AQPTGQDVDKV
-371 DLTVPETAQ
+371 ALPTETTQ

-396 DNTDKPGTTTPDEP
+396 DNTDNKPGTTTPDQP

>member
-1 MKKYFMSVAALAGM
+1 MSVVALAGM

-35 TIKIAVASTGDKSTR
+35 TIKIAVASTGDKSMR

-58 PGQNIESVAVVIRN
+58 PAQKIENVAVVIRDKAN
-72 KATNAVVYQKVI
+72 KVVYQTIINDWDTKSK
-84 PNWNTDK
+84 P
-91 VSSIYTD
+91 YTD
-98 NGHGRECTLKLEGA
+98 NGHGRECTLKLEGN

-124 VGYTAADFKDNTNTI
+124 VGYTAGDFKSNTI
-139 ESATKGKVVAGNFT
+139 VDATKGKVAAGNFT
-153 AEVADG
+153 AEEADG

-165 FAGESSINLL
+165 FAGESSITLL
-175 ENHAAINTSVTLH
+175 EDHEGINPSVTLH

-203 EVNSKKVTNV
+203 KVDNKDVAYV
-213 RLVARSKNMKLTYG
+213 RLVARSKNTKLTYG
-227 NFNSSF
+227 NFNSDF
-233 TTTTTNSDIM
+233 TTTNDKIM

-250 PTITKDAKFN
+250 PATTKDAKFK

-270 YNIKVAEWFTQ
+270 YNIKVDEWFTQ
-281 GDMNNDGILDEKDA
+281 GDTNNDGILDEKDA
-295 LTTKDG
+295 LTKDG
-301 KEGWTNALAAKG
+301 KESWINALADKG
-313 YKTYQK
+313 YLTYQP

-345 ETGEILKSWTVAMAT
+345 ASGEILKSWTVEMAT
-360 AQPTGKGVDGV
+360 AQQAGQGVDGV
-371 DLTVPETAQ
+371 ALTVPETVQ

-396 DNTDKPGTTTPDEP
+396 DNTDHKPGTTTPDQP

>member
-28 PADNDVQ
+28 PSDNDVQ

-58 PGQNIESVAVVIRN
+58 PNQNIENVAVVIRN
-72 KATNAVVYQKVI
+72 KKTNAVVYHKI
-84 PNWNTDK
+84 ITDWNLET
-91 VSSIYTD
+91 VSKPYTD

-124 VGYTAADFKDNTNTI
+124 VGYTAEDFKNNTI
-139 ESATKGKVVAGNFT
+139 ENATTGEVAGNFT
-153 AEVADG
+153 AEVADN

-175 ENHAAINTSVTLH
+175 ADHAAINTSVTLH

-213 RLVARSKNMKLTYG
+213 RLVARSKNTKLTYG
-227 NFNSSF
+227 NFNTNF
-233 TTTTTNSDIM
+233 TTTNNDIM

-250 PTITKDAKFN
+250 PATTKDAKFN
-260 GSADNDAYTV
+260 GSADNDAYTL
-270 YNIKVAEWFTQ
+270 YNIKVADWFTQ
-281 GDMNNDGILDEKDA
+281 GDTNNDGILDEKDHDW
-295 LTTKDG
+295 K
-301 KEGWTNALAAKG
+301 NALAAKG
-313 YKTYQK
+313 YLTYQE

-331 AATADATLELQLLD
+331 AATDAATLELQLLD
-345 ETGEILKSWTVAMAT
+345 VSGEILKSWTVEMAT
-360 AQPTGKGVDGV
+360 AQHAGEGVDKV
-371 DLTVPETAQ
+371 ALPAETTQ

-385 RNHMYTLGKKV
+385 RNHMYTLGKKM
-396 DNTDKPGTTTPDEP
+396 DNTTTPGTTPDQP

>member
-1 MKKYFMSVAALAGM
+1 MSVAALAGM

-58 PGQNIESVAVVIRN
+58 PNQNIENVAVVIRN
-72 KATNAVVYQKVI
+72 KKTNEVVYHKI
-84 PNWNTDK
+84 IANWNTDK

-98 NGHGRECTLKLEGA
+98 NGHGRQCTLKLEGN

-139 ESATKGKVVAGNFT
+139 ESATMGKVVPGNFT
-153 AEVADG
+153 AEVPDD

-203 EVNSKKVTNV
+203 KVDNKEVTNV
-213 RLVARSKNMKLTYG
+213 RLVARSKNTKLTYG

-233 TTTTTNSDIM
+233 TTTNSDIM

-250 PTITKDAKFN
+250 PATTKDAKFK
-260 GSADNDAYTV
+260 GSADNDAYTL
-270 YNIKVAEWFTQ
+270 YNIKVADWFTK
-281 GDMNNDGILDEKDA
+281 GDTNNDGILDEKDN
-295 LTTKDG
+295 
-301 KEGWTNALAAKG
+301 GWTNALATKG
-313 YKTYQK
+313 YLTYQE

-331 AATADATLELQLLD
+331 AAVDAATLELQLLD
-345 ETGEILKSWTVAMAT
+345 ASGDILKSWTVEMAA
-360 AQPTGKGVDGV
+360 AQSAGQDVEKAALPVA
-371 DLTVPETAQ
+371 ETTQ
-380 NFSFF
+380 HFSFF
-385 RNHMYTLGKKV
+385 RNHMYTLGKKM
-396 DNTDKPGTTTPDEP
+396 DNTTTPGTTPDQP

>member
-58 PGQNIESVAVVIRN
+58 PDQKIENVTVVIRN
-72 KATNAVVYQKVI
+72 KKTNEVVYHQI
-84 PNWNTDK
+84 IANWNTET
-91 VSSIYTD
+91 VSKPYTD

-124 VGYTAADFKDNTNTI
+124 VGYTATDFKTNTI
-139 ESATKGKVVAGNFT
+139 VDAKKGEVVAGNFS
-153 AEVADG
+153 AEVADD

-165 FAGESSINLL
+165 FAGESSINLDVD
-175 ENHAAINTSVTLH
+175 HAAINTSVTLH

-203 EVNSKKVTNV
+203 KVDNKEVTDV

-233 TTTTTNSDIM
+233 TTTNDKIM

-250 PTITKDAKFN
+250 PATIKDAKFK

-270 YNIKVAEWFTQ
+270 YNIKVAEWFTK
-281 GDMNNDGILDEKDA
+281 GDTNNDGILDEKDA
-295 LTTKDG
+295 LTKNG
-301 KEGWTNALAAKG
+301 EEAWINPLKKSKG
-313 YKTYQK
+313 YETYQK

-331 AATADATLELQLLD
+331 AATDAATLELQLLD
-345 ETGEILKSWTVAMAT
+345 AKGEILKAWTVEMAA
-360 AQPTGKGVDGV
+360 AQPTGQDVDKV
-371 DLTVPETAQ
+371 ALPTETTQ

-396 DNTDKPGTTTPDEP
+396 DNTDNKPGTTTPDQP

>member
-58 PGQNIESVAVVIRN
+58 PGQNIENVAVVIRN

-84 PNWNTDK
+84 TDWQTA
-91 VSSIYTD
+91 SNIYTD
-98 NGHGRECTLKLEGA
+98 NGHGREYTLKLEK
-112 DRLNAGEYTITA
+112 DQRLNAGEYTITA
-124 VGYTAADFKDNTNTI
+124 VGYTAGDFKSNTI
-139 ESATKGKVVAGNFT
+139 VDATKGKVAAGNFT
-153 AEVADG
+153 AEEADG

-165 FAGESSINLL
+165 FAGESSITLL
-175 ENHAAINTSVTLH
+175 EDHEGINPSVTLH

-203 EVNSKKVTNV
+203 KVDNKDVAYV
-213 RLVARSKNMKLTYG
+213 RLVARSKNTKLTYG
-227 NFNSSF
+227 NFNSDF
-233 TTTTTNSDIM
+233 TTTNDKIM

-250 PTITKDAKFN
+250 PATTKDAKFK

-270 YNIKVAEWFTQ
+270 YNIKVADWFTQ

-295 LTTKDG
+295 LTKDG
-301 KEGWTNALAAKG
+301 KENWVNALKSKG

-331 AATADATLELQLLD
+331 AAVDAATLELQLLD
-345 ETGEILKSWTVAMAT
+345 ASGEILKSWTVAMAT
-360 AQPTGKGVDGV
+360 AQHDGQGVDGV
-371 DLTVPETAQ
+371 SLPAETVQ